1 MQRTLKKK
9 LFKFFKKACVA
20 IIVLTVVAC
29 AGYYVGFVQGEDKK
43 IYSYT
48 NLPNS
53 CFVDSLIYASKVSLA
68 LKAEG
73 HHSPYSSIFGYMFKY
88 QDDII
93 INGDKNTAT
102 SGHAICVFEYKNK
115 LWAYDVRYG
124 TMYIGA
130 ALNKNLYELNVKEW
144 VERTYKV
151 KISKSFLIDDWALPN
166 NITEH

>member
-1 MQRTLKKK
+1 MQKNLKKK
-9 LFKFFKKACVA
+9 VFKLLK
-20 IIVLTVVAC
+20 TVIFITTALLITSC
-29 AGYYVGFVQGEDKK
+29 ISYYFGFVKGEDKK

-53 CFVDSLIYASKVSLA
+53 CFVDSLIFASKISLA

-88 QDDII
+88 QDDIF
-93 INGDKNTAT
+93 INGEKNTST
-102 SGHAICVFEYKNK
+102 SGHAICIFEYKNK

-124 TMYIGA
+124 TMHIGE
-130 ALNKNLYELNVKEW
+130 ALNKNMYELKVKDW
-144 VERTYKV
+144 VEKTYKV

-166 NITEH
+166 NITEP